1 MIEKAEIYN
10 FVSVKYKDGVIFVSL
25 KRIQRFYTLFNNLV
39 NLYIAYKIKARGKEF
54 KEIYS
59 IRKDEIILNKNH
71 VILKIELSEIQSI
84 EQTSLEI
91 ETLQFNLL
99 NKSKLTIPIFQS
111 FTFLELQQDILH
123 LPNISLTPTTT
134 IDSPVIDKKLVL
146 KEKKDET
153 LIMEQI
159 ENAIDSNQDFELKN
173 QLEMDIKHLCFKII
187 NLTLSNLPKPKVE
200 DDYFYSTVMIDSIK
214 KFINADLLR
223 QKESEEEGVESA

>member
-1 MIEKAEIYN
+1 MIEKAEVYN
-10 FVSVKYKDGVIFVSL
+10 LVSVKYKDSIIFVSL
-25 KRIQRFYTLFNNLV
+25 KRTQRFYTLFKNLV
-39 NLYIAYKIKARGKEF
+39 NLYIVYKIKARGKEF

-111 FTFLELQQDILH
+111 FTFLELQQDILY
-123 LPNISLTPTTT
+123 LQNLSITPTTT
-134 IDSPVIDKKLVL
+134 IDSPVMDKKLFL

-153 LIMEQI
+153 PIMEQI

-173 QLEMDIKHLCFKII
+173 QLEMDIKHLCFKSI
-187 NLTLSNLPKPKVE
+187 NLALANLPKPKVE
-200 DDYFYSTVMIDSIK
+200 DDYSYSKVVIDSIQ
-214 KFINADLLR
+214 KFIDIDLLK
-223 QKESEEEGVESA
+223 KEQEEGKNT